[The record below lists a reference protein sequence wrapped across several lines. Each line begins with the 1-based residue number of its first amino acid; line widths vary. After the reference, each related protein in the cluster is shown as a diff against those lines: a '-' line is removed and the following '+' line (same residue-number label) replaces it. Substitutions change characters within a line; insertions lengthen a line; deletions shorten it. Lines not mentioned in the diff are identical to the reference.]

1 MKTERFVIPF
11 PSIDAKSSKAKNT
24 NHTEENTD
32 YKVFQTKAGENN
44 SKIKESAQELIIE
57 CFDGVN
63 KQMDWNKFANL
74 FDRIIEPSDDPA
86 ALNYRYAVAKEVK
99 EILKEEKIDLPEQLF
114 HKHAQ
119 ILPLRKSSKR
129 DVITGMSKLVK
140 GLKSQ
145 IPLTC
150 LTGISAAY
158 LAGGFIS
165 QEACKTMDNNPNDNI
180 TPRINGIELVKS
192 SANPHPCK
200 DLVPSDASM
209 LLATLV
215 GFLAA
220 RKSTKMEKISYQNE
234 YELKSYIQDNIAN
247 FKIDLNEESLFK
259 SIINQDLPKNIDIEK
274 LKILGKEFNNG
285 SSFSESN
292 MEEYFNL
299 NKVQHSEQIKT
310 LKELRNYMKL
320 QVLLKS
326 INPSGGRASKDLE
339 TFFSEQ
345 ISKTLEK
352 FTAKVKEEDLDKV
365 FYLKDTINNFLKS

>member
-1 MKTERFVIPF
+1 
-11 PSIDAKSSKAKNT
+11 
-24 NHTEENTD
+24 
-32 YKVFQTKAGENN
+32 
-44 SKIKESAQELIIE
+44 
-57 CFDGVN
+57 
-63 KQMDWNKFANL
+63 
-74 FDRIIEPSDDPA
+74 
-86 ALNYRYAVAKEVK
+86 
-99 EILKEEKIDLPEQLF
+99 
-114 HKHAQ
+114 
-119 ILPLRKSSKR
+119 
-129 DVITGMSKLVK
+129 
-140 GLKSQ
+140 
-145 IPLTC
+145 
-150 LTGISAAY
+150 
-158 LAGGFIS
+158 
-165 QEACKTMDNNPNDNI
+165 MDNNPNDNI

-365 FYLKDTINNFLKS
+365 FYLKDTINNFLKSKKISYKTEHIDTFHIQS